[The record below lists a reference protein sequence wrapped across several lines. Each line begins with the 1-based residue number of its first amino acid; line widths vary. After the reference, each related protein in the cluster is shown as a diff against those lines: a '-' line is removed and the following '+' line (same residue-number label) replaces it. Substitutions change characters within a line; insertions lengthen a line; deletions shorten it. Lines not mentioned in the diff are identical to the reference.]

1 MTQTAAPLRNV
12 VTRPVTLPGA
22 LPGLP
27 RGPMSPEQQLEALQK
42 VQAQA
47 EQRVKLGVQLFK
59 AAEAHTSQHRAI
71 LDEVKAEQSRFR
83 DELTQDVT
91 RSLHAYD
98 QWVGQI
104 DDTISDSIKSLEDKM
119 DKLTSDWAK
128 TQQRIESMMKR
139 SEALLDQ
146 SRCLVEG
153 NSSPAARP
161 AAPAAAP
168 VPVAVAPAALESK
181 ITSAPIPEP
190 EPASLTGEIT
200 PTTPGREP
208 ESPTLYSQVLA
219 KLHERNDAPPAA

>member
-1 MTQTAAPLRNV
+1 
-12 VTRPVTLPGA
+12 
-22 LPGLP
+22 
-27 RGPMSPEQQLEALQK
+27 MSPEQQLEALQK

-47 EQRVKLGVQLFK
+47 EQRVKLGMQLFK

-146 SRCLVEG
+146 SRCLVEDK
-153 NSSPAARP
+153 PVTRP
-161 AAPAAAP
+161 AAPLATPTP
-168 VPVAVAPAALESK
+168 VPVAAAVVELGV
-181 ITSAPIPEP
+181 TSAPIPDAQ
-190 EPASLTGEIT
+190 PANPIAEIPSASIAGEAAS
-200 PTTPGREP
+200 TTPEV
-208 ESPTLYSQVLA
+208 PTLYSQVLA
-219 KLHERNDAPPAA
+219 KLRERNDPPPAA